1 MSSALTLLGVRSTAD
16 WIYSYALSSAFRSQY
31 VYDPSFALM
40 KEPDIWEVVRNDVAT
55 TGAIMR
61 STNSIVRPCRVEP
74 FHGSK
79 DKPDR
84 ELAAVCAD
92 ILPYIKRFNTR
103 RRRLSE
109 ARFLARTYGAILF
122 MRQRVKLGSL
132 PEMDWFI
139 PYHIQDVDRRRIH
152 WVVDWDP
159 TYREKTGIH
168 REMYNT
174 NTQQWEILPPELQGS
189 MIEYIVGD
197 NEDRVGN
204 GRGLLEPIYFY
215 HYLKIGTFEK
225 IADGIDR
232 WARGIWIA
240 RLDGLRSASVAKT
253 NESLRA
259 AAETVLLTMRS
270 QHAAVVEKVDD
281 IQVHETSGTGYQ
293 ISMDF
298 VRYLDEAIERLC
310 NGSVRPSGHSPGGSG
325 ARSAAE
331 TEEDTSEAFFQND
344 REELDDIL
352 TTDLLGSFLRW
363 NRPALEQAGLAKARM
378 PRFASEQIKKQD
390 PLTAV
395 QVSNEM
401 LKYVP
406 LSRREYYAK
415 GEREDPMGQEEAIGP
430 FPEGNPPGGPGAPDF
445 RDFGVKGG
453 EEDESKPKKAFS
465 FPAKGGEAKPK
476 EKAKEED

>member
-1 MSSALTLLGVRSTAD
+1 MGSALTLLGVRSTAD

-40 KEPDIWEVVRNDVAT
+40 KDPDIWEVVRNDVAT
-55 TGAIMR
+55 TSAITR
-61 STNSIVRPCRVEP
+61 STNSIVRPWRMEP

-79 DKPDR
+79 DPEDKR
-84 ELAAVCAD
+84 LAAVCTDALVH
-92 ILPYIKRFNTR
+92 IRRFNAR

-109 ARFLARTYGAILF
+109 ARFLARTYGAVLWKL
-122 MRQRVKLGSL
+122 QRVKLGDL
-132 PEMDWFI
+132 EEMDWYI

-152 WVVDWDP
+152 WVTDWD
-159 TYREKTGIH
+159 KGMQQKIGIH

-174 NTQQWEILPPELQGS
+174 NTQRWEVLPPELQGS

-197 NEDRVGN
+197 NEDRIGN

-232 WARGIWIA
+232 WANGVWIA
-240 RLDGLRSASVAKT
+240 KLDGLRGASTAKT
-253 NESLRA
+253 NENLRQ

-281 IQVHETSGTGYQ
+281 IEVKETTGTGHQ

-310 NGSVRPSGHSPGGSG
+310 NGSVRPAGHSLGGTGSR
-325 ARSAAE
+325 AQAE

-344 REELDDIL
+344 REDLDDVT
-352 TTDLLGSFLRW
+352 TTDLVHGFLRN
-363 NRPALEQAGLAKARM
+363 NRPTLEKAGLAKARP
-378 PRFASEQIKKQD
+378 PRFTSEQVKKQD
-390 PLTAV
+390 PKTAV
-395 QVSNEM
+395 EVMNAA
-401 LKYVP
+401 LTKVP
-406 LSRREYYAK
+406 LSRRQYYEK
-415 GEREDPMGQEEAIGP
+415 IECEDPGDQEEAIGP
-430 FPEGNPPGGPGAPDF
+430 FPEAVPGSPGGPDF
-445 RDFGVKGG
+445 RDFGIKGG
-453 EEDESKPKKAFS
+453 EDDSGKPKKSFS
-465 FPAKGGEAKPK
+465 FPSGDKSNTEEKSK
-476 EKAKEED
+476 EK